1 MSRTPSP
8 SLSGRST
15 QAIALAL
22 AGLGTAVF
30 LLFLFPRMTASR
42 AAAPRVELPTAP
54 AALVT
59 PAEEPKPR
67 PVELPNPMG
76 LDAAP
81 STAPEKVAEIQASG
95 DAPVALALVESPLA
109 EEGQALLSNGKPPVV
124 GPKLTYATRDG
135 KNEKL
140 APGAVRQKNKQ
151 KAKERLEK
159 ATEKALAEGTP
170 LPEDLRAKTAA
181 QSNGEKPVRPNAK
194 GKKKR
199 EPKPQEPKPQDG

>member
-1 MSRTPSP
+1 MSRTPPSP
-8 SLSGRST
+8 SLSGRTS
-15 QAIALAL
+15 QVIALAL

-42 AAAPRVELPTAP
+42 AAAPRVELPAAPTAR
-54 AALVT
+54 VT
-59 PAEEPKPR
+59 PAQEPRP
-67 PVELPNPMG
+67 PVELPSPMG
-76 LDAAP
+76 LDGAP
-81 STAPEKVAEIQASG
+81 SPAPEKVAEIQASN
-95 DAPVALALVESPLA
+95 APVAHALVESPPA
-109 EEGQALLSNGKPPVV
+109 EEGQALLSSAKPPVV

-159 ATEKALAEGTP
+159 ATAKALAEGTP
-170 LPEDLRAKTAA
+170 LPENLRAKTAA
-181 QSNGEKPVRPNAK
+181 QGKGDKPVRPDAK

-199 EPKPQEPKPQDG
+199 APKPQDG